1 MSNNSKED
9 MDQGKEFTSNP
20 IERQSDHDVRLEE
33 CRDGSHT
40 LYSEKFGQ
48 FYHNPNGAIAES
60 WHIFF
65 DQSNLRER
73 LAAHEP
79 VRILEVGF
87 GTGLNL
93 LLLCDLMARVGSR
106 SEVVFQS
113 VEAWPVS
120 AQIVVQF
127 NYAGFLE
134 AFDGASRLVG
144 IFEQLGSG
152 SVDMEFTEKVRVR
165 VHRGLFESMNPVE
178 TGFQYVF
185 HDAFSP
191 GVNPDLWTVEVFE
204 RIYGW
209 CEDGAWLTT
218 YCAATRARNAMR
230 QAGWEVNKAPGALG
244 KREMTIARK
253 PV

>member
-1 MSNNSKED
+1 MDIHSKKTTD
-9 MDQGKEFTSNP
+9 F
-20 IERQSDHDVRLEE
+20 RLEV

-40 LYSEKFGQ
+40 VFSEQFGQ
-48 FYHNPNGAIAES
+48 FFHNPNGAVAES

-65 DQSNLRER
+65 DQSDLRAR
-73 LAAHEP
+73 LMAHEH
-79 VRILEVGF
+79 VRILEIGF

-93 LLLCDLMARVGSR
+93 LLLCELMAQVGSR
-106 SEVVFQS
+106 SEVLFQS

-120 AQIVVQF
+120 PDIVSQF
-127 NYAGFLE
+127 NYSEFLSR
-134 AFDGASRLVG
+134 FDGASRLVG

-152 SVDMEFTEKVRVR
+152 PVDTEFTEQVRIR
-165 VHRGLFESMNPVE
+165 VHRGLFESMSPVE

-191 GVNPDLWTVEVFE
+191 GVNPELWTTEVFE
-204 RIYGW
+204 RIRSW
-209 CEDGAWLTT
+209 CADSAWLTT

-230 QAGWEVNKAPGALG
+230 DAGWSVNKAPGALG

-253 PV
+253 